1 MKLSPTL
8 LASAVIAA
16 LGGFLFGFDTV
27 VISGAEQKIQSL
39 WGLSDKMHGLATSSA
54 LWGTM
59 LGALL
64 GGGPSDRYGRKKML
78 LVTGLL
84 YLISA
89 LWCGLAQGVYSFMA
103 ARFMG
108 GVGIG
113 ISSVVSP
120 LYISEIAPPKLRGRL
135 TGMFQ
140 FNLVFGILIAFLSNA
155 WLARVG
161 GENAWR
167 WMLGIVAVPSLIYTM
182 LCFVIPESPR
192 WLINLRGD
200 RPAGLQS
207 LRKIDLEASDAELEQ
222 MADEIALHEGQ
233 RDPAGNKPTTP
244 FWSRRHRRPIM
255 LAILIAFFNQFSG
268 INAVLYFA
276 PRIFEMTGLGEQA
289 ALLTSAGVGVI
300 NLVFTFVA
308 LGLIDKLGRRTLL
321 YIGSVGYILSL
332 GLCSWAFFRESFGA
346 VPFGIFAFIASHA
359 IGQGA
364 VVWVL
369 ISEIFPNEHRASGQ
383 SLGCFTIWV
392 SAALITFLFPIAV
405 ANVPPGYIFAFFCGM
420 MMLQL
425 LWVWWMVP
433 ETKGIPLE
441 EIQQRLQST

>member
-1 MKLSPTL
+1 M
-8 LASAVIAA
+8 
-16 LGGFLFGFDTV
+16 F
-27 VISGAEQKIQSL
+27 
-39 WGLSDKMHGLATSSA
+39 
-54 LWGTM
+54 
-59 LGALL
+59 GALL

-89 LWCGLAQGVYSFMA
+89 VWCGLAQGVYSFMA

-140 FNLVFGILIAFLSNA
+140 FNLVFGILVAFLSNA

-161 GENAWR
+161 GEHAWR
-167 WMLGIVAVPSLIYTM
+167 WMLGIVAAPSLIYTL
-182 LCFVIPESPR
+182 LCFAIPESPR

-200 RPAGLQS
+200 RLAGLQA
-207 LRKIDLEASDAELEQ
+207 LRKIDLVASDAELER
-222 MADEIALHEGQ
+222 MADEIAQHEGQ
-233 RDPAGNKPTTP
+233 LDHAGNKPTTP

-255 LAILIAFFNQFSG
+255 LAVLIAFFNQFSG

-276 PRIFEMTGLGEQA
+276 PRIFQMTGLGEQA

-332 GLCSWAFFRESFGA
+332 GLCAWAFFRESFAA
-346 VPFGIFAFIASHA
+346 VPYGIFAFIASHA

-405 ANVPPGYIFAFFCGM
+405 ANVPPGYIFAFFCVM

-425 LWVWWMVP
+425 FWVWWMVP
-433 ETKGIPLE
+433 ETKGVPLE
-441 EIQQRLQST
+441 EIQRRLQSA